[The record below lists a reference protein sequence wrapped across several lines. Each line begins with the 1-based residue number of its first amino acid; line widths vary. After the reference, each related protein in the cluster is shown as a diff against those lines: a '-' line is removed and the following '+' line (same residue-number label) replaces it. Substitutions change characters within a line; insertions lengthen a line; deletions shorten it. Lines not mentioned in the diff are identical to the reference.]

1 MVITIEEQN
10 RLSEEISIITTKGSL
25 IKSEVFYSGAHN
37 YYMNTS
43 AIYELEGK
51 YYSIEETYN
60 PDTNEYEESYC
71 DITDYYSKVVE
82 EKERLSKDISNIT
95 NNGKLIESE
104 IYYNGAHNSNM
115 NTSAVYELEG
125 KYYSVEETYN
135 PDTYEY
141 EESYSIL
148 TDYHE
153 TEYEA

>member
-25 IKSEVFYSGAHN
+25 IKSEVFYS
-37 YYMNTS
+37 
-43 AIYELEGK
+43 
-51 YYSIEETYN
+51 
-60 PDTNEYEESYC
+60 
-71 DITDYYSKVVE
+71 
-82 EKERLSKDISNIT
+82 
-95 NNGKLIESE
+95 
-104 IYYNGAHNSNM
+104 GAHNSNM